1 MQRTALRRV
10 AVTALALAALGGGAL
25 ATAGSASALQRDGY
39 MEAEEF
45 GLYYSPDRGGAVFDL
60 RNSDED
66 FTNDRFLGTG
76 AGAGQSV
83 DNNTA
88 SYWNNDTYRWLV
100 YTGTYRQGIVGS
112 LPPGYIGNAT
122 VNFRNQISSAYF
134 EYPA

>member
-25 ATAGSASALQRDGY
+25 ATAGSASALQRDGHV
-39 MEAEEF
+39 EAGEL

-60 RNSDED
+60 GNSDED
-66 FTNDRFLGTG
+66 FSDDQFLGTG

-83 DNNTA
+83 DDNTA
-88 SYWNNDTYRWLV
+88 SYWNNDTYTWLV
-100 YTGTYRQGIVGS
+100 YTGTYRQGLAAS

-122 VNFRNQISSAYF
+122 ATFRHQISSAYLGN
-134 EYPA
+134 